1 MRLRRPLIAALA
13 AAGTLLA
20 PQAAQAATI
29 TPLKPCY
36 RSVDAVERELVH
48 VEATGFTPGAGVD
61 VLIDGELVARVSA
74 LPDGSLVGDVDAPYQ
89 DRGERPFTLTLDE
102 LGTNANTVS
111 ATSRVAALAL
121 RLKPR
126 RAEPSRRVR
135 FLGRG
140 FTDGAEVF
148 AHYVR
153 AGKLRK
159 TVSLGAPTGP
169 CGRVDVR
176 RPQIPI
182 KRPKVGR
189 WELQVDNQPTY
200 SATPI
205 TVAVTVPIT
214 VRRVLRTAP

>member
-1 MRLRRPLIAALA
+1 MRLRRPLISGLV
-13 AAGTLLA
+13 AAGALLA
-20 PQAAQAATI
+20 PQAAQAATLGA
-29 TPLKPCY
+29 LKPCY
-36 RSVDAVERELVH
+36 RSVDAVERETVH
-48 VEATGFTPGAGVD
+48 VEGRGFTPGADVD
-61 VLIDGELVARVSA
+61 VFIDGELAWTVRA
-74 LPDGSLVGDVDAPYQ
+74 LQGGEVIGDVDAPYQ
-89 DRGERPFTLTLDE
+89 DRGEREFTLTLSE
-102 LGTNANTVS
+102 RGTTANTVS

-140 FTDGAEVF
+140 FTDGTEVF

-153 AGKLRK
+153 GGKLRK
-159 TVSLGAPTGP
+159 TVSLGPPTGP

-182 KRPKVGR
+182 KRPQVGR

-200 SATPI
+200 SPTPI
-205 TVAVTVPIT
+205 TVAVTVPST